1 MSLQPSADAWA
12 VAALGEATTYV
23 AKDSFMCASVLGSD
37 EVYCVIVGITSLQ
50 LSWVALT
57 IPGLRFD
64 ELFALR
70 AFSAGESVRRRAT
83 VRYNH
88 GV

>member
-1 MSLQPSADAWA
+1 MTPQPSADAWA
-12 VAALGEATTYV
+12 VVALGEATTYV
-23 AKDSFMCASVLGSD
+23 AKDSFMCASVLSSD

-57 IPGLRFD
+57 ILGLRFD

-70 AFSAGESVRRRAT
+70 AFSAG
-83 VRYNH
+83 NP
-88 GV
+88 